1 MNGEKLM
8 PMQLRNDVD
17 QIERERDWLAERL
30 SCFCA
35 RAMLGLPLVGLI
47 SREWVSAAIAG
58 RSSDF
63 WLETARKAVSL
74 EKW

>member
-8 PMQLRNDVD
+8 PMQLRNDAE

-30 SCFCA
+30 SSFCA

-47 SREWVSAAIAG
+47 SREWVSVASDG
-58 RSSDF
+58 RSSEF
-63 WLETARKAVSL
+63 GLEAARQAAT
-74 EKW
+74 ER